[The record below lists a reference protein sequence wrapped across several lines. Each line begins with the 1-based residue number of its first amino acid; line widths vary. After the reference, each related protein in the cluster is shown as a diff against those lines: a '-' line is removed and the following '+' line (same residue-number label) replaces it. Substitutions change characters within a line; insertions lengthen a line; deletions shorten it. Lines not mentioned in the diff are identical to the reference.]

1 MTKVYRA
8 NFMVNGGTHLISPL
22 EDTNLK
28 RITKEVRNIAI
39 GNMYCDKLNYGYFIV
54 YDEKSKPILVGI
66 LSVSKNL
73 RPYVKAISKF

>member
-1 MTKVYRA
+1 
-8 NFMVNGGTHLISPL
+8 MVNGGTYLISPL

-28 RITKEVRNIAI
+28 RITNEVRKLAI
-39 GNMYCDKLNYGYFIV
+39 GNMYCDKFNSGYFIV
-54 YDEKSKPILVGI
+54 YDEKSKPIIVGM